1 VSMRGLRTGG
11 GAGAAALLVALSG
24 CGGGQPR
31 PDPGAGQPAPAGFG
45 WFHPGPAP
53 GAWLRVGLPGQRAT
67 LSYPG
72 SLHPMHGDP
81 GTVTV
86 SSTSRSGAVL
96 AYLNV
101 TPRQG
106 AETLR
111 DWPSFRVDHLREEGQ
126 TGVRVDGVSAP
137 LDFRGGLGRCVIDSY
152 TTKIHDNRYREI
164 ACYVQGA
171 HAASVLVAA
180 APAAAWQATAAL
192 LEKVVS
198 SYQAG
203 PARRQAGGR

>member
-1 VSMRGLRTGG
+1 MSPRGIRPGR
-11 GAGAAALLVALSG
+11 AAAVALFLALAG
-24 CGGGQPR
+24 CGSGQP
-31 PDPGAGQPAPAGFG
+31 GPARGHWADQAVSAGFG

-53 GAWLRVGLPGQRAT
+53 GTWRRASLAGQRAM

-72 SLHPMHGDP
+72 SLRPMRGDP

-86 SSTSRSGAVL
+86 GSTSRSGAVL
-96 AYLNV
+96 VYLNV

-106 AETLR
+106 DETLR
-111 DWPSFRVDHLREEGQ
+111 DWPSFRVDHLRGEGQ
-126 TGVRVDGVSAP
+126 TGVRVDGVSP
-137 LDFRGGLGRCVIDSY
+137 WLDFRGGRGRCVEDNY
-152 TTKIHDNRYREI
+152 TTKIHGNHYREI

-198 SYQAG
+198 SYQA
-203 PARRQAGGR
+203 R

>member
-1 VSMRGLRTGG
+1 MSPRGIRPGR
-11 GAGAAALLVALSG
+11 AAAVALFLALAG
-24 CGGGQPR
+24 CGSGQP
-31 PDPGAGQPAPAGFG
+31 GPARGHWADQAVSAGFG

-53 GAWLRVGLPGQRAT
+53 GTWRRASLSGQRAM

-72 SLHPMHGDP
+72 WLRPMQGDP

-86 SSTSRSGAVL
+86 GSTSRSGAVL
-96 AYLNV
+96 VYLNV

-106 AETLR
+106 DETLR
-111 DWPSFRVDHLREEGQ
+111 DWPSFRVDHLRGEGQ
-126 TGVRVDGVSAP
+126 TGVRVDGVSP
-137 LDFRGGLGRCVIDSY
+137 WLDFRGGRGRCVEDNY
-152 TTKIHDNRYREI
+152 TTKIHGNHYREI

-198 SYQAG
+198 SYQA
-203 PARRQAGGR
+203 R